1 MYINLT
7 TDEAVRLLKKDD
19 NAIWYWDGALA
30 LVQYLEDL
38 EDSTNTKI
46 EFDPILFRC
55 EYSEY
60 SSVLKAGENY
70 SFIPPED
77 SDQEEIEAAALEYLQ
92 NKTTV
97 IQFEGGIII
106 QQF

>member
-1 MYINLT
+1 
-7 TDEAVRLLKKDD
+7 
-19 NAIWYWDGALA
+19 
-30 LVQYLEDL
+30 
-38 EDSTNTKI
+38 
-46 EFDPILFRC
+46 
-55 EYSEY
+55 
-60 SSVLKAGENY
+60 LKAGENY

-92 NKTTV
+92 TKTTV

>member
-7 TDEAVRLLKKDD
+7 TDEAVKLLKKDD
-19 NAIWYWDGALA
+19 NASWSWDGALS

-60 SSVLKAGENY
+60 PSVLKAGENY

-77 SDQEEIEAAALEYLQ
+77 SDHTIKSRSRNGSSDPHPPFFRSSNPNL
-92 NKTTV
+92 NP
-97 IQFEGGIII
+97 
-106 QQF
+106 

>member
-1 MYINLT
+1 M
-7 TDEAVRLLKKDD
+7 LKKDD
-19 NAIWYWDGALA
+19 NAIWSWDGALA

-77 SDQEEIEAAALEYLQ
+77 RDQEEIEAAALEYLQ

>member
-19 NAIWYWDGALA
+19 NASWSWDGALA
-30 LVQYLEDL
+30 LVQYLQDL

-60 SSVLKAGENY
+60 SSVLKAGEEF

-77 SDQEEIEAAALEYLQ
+77 SDQLEFRLKNQ
-92 NKTTV
+92 TVKSSLIIRTHKKKT
-97 IQFEGGIII
+97 
-106 QQF
+106 

>member
-19 NAIWYWDGALA
+19 NAIWSWDGALS